1 MLSSSVQAVS
11 LCENTLILL
20 DQRKLPNQVQY
31 VSTKQVNET
40 ADAIRDMIVRGAP
53 AIGITAA
60 YGMVLS
66 ARQHLISNP
75 TENAENALKGLHFD
89 AKALRE
95 TRPTAVNLMWALD
108 RMLACIETSLT
119 ASNVASQWGD
129 AIRQQCFETIRDEA
143 IAIHQEDINACKT
156 LGDYGAT
163 LMPSGATILTHCNA
177 GALATG
183 GYGTALGVIRSA
195 FSADN
200 NITVFASET
209 RPRLQGALLTTW
221 ELTQDNIPTTLISDN
236 MAASLMAQ
244 NKIQAVVVGA
254 DRIARNGDT
263 ANKIG
268 TYMHALAAQAH
279 QIPFYIAAPLS
290 TIDMACPSG
299 TSIPIEQRSHDEI
312 LSAYPAGYDVPVQF
326 TNPAFDV
333 TPASLIS
340 GIITEYGVA
349 PAGHFEPTFK
359 QWFLNQ
365 ANNGS
370 PIPA

>member
-11 LCENTLILL
+11 LFENTLVLL

-31 VSTKQVNET
+31 VSTKQVSET
-40 ADAIRDMIVRGAP
+40 AEAIQTMIVRGAP

-66 ARQHLISNP
+66 ARQHLIANS
-75 TENAENALKGLHFD
+75 TDDAETALKGLHFD
-89 AKALRE
+89 AKRLRE

-108 RMLACIETSLT
+108 RMLDCVERHFKDITNWNDDTRQTLFER
-119 ASNVASQWGD
+119 
-129 AIRQQCFETIRDEA
+129 IREEA

-156 LGDYGAT
+156 MGAHGAK
-163 LMPSGATILTHCNA
+163 LMPAGACILTHCNA

-183 GYGTALGVIRSA
+183 GYGTALGVIRAAYANDS
-195 FSADN
+195 SV
-200 NITVFASET
+200 TVISSET
-209 RPRLQGALLTTW
+209 RPRLQGALLTAW

-236 MAASLMAQ
+236 TAASLMAQ

-254 DRIARNGDT
+254 DRIARNGDA

-290 TIDMACPSG
+290 TIDMDCPSG
-299 TSIPIEQRSHDEI
+299 SSIPIEQRNHDEL
-312 LSAYPAGYDVPVQF
+312 LSAYPEGYDVPVHF

-333 TPASLIS
+333 TPASLIT
-340 GIITEYGVA
+340 GIITERGVA
-349 PAGHFEPTFK
+349 HAGHFEPTFK
-359 QWFLNQ
+359 QWFAQPSALQ
-365 ANNGS
+365 S
-370 PIPA
+370 LSV